1 MESLKKDKEI
11 NKLEEAKK
19 LLIEAETAEIKE
31 CSDKYLKFL
40 EELQKEYSVI
50 LNVEF
55 RGLNNQCEVVSF
67 FTKVK

>member
-1 MESLKKDKEI
+1 MEENKTEEKK
-11 NKLEEAKK
+11 KLEEAKK
-19 LLIEAETAEIKE
+19 LLIEAENTELKE
-31 CSDKYLKFL
+31 CTDKYLKFL
-40 EELQKEYSVI
+40 EELQKEYSVT

>member
-1 MESLKKDKEI
+1 MEAEKEKL

-19 LLIEAETAEIKE
+19 LVIETENAELKE
-31 CSDKYLKFL
+31 CTNKYLKFL
-40 EELQKEYSVI
+40 EELQKEYRVT